1 MLPDVIFNYMD
12 QLTNTKNI
20 LHILNES
27 IIRFK
32 ANILEEALN

>member
-1 MLPDVIFNYMD
+1 MLPDVIFNDMD

-20 LHILNES
+20 LHILNGS